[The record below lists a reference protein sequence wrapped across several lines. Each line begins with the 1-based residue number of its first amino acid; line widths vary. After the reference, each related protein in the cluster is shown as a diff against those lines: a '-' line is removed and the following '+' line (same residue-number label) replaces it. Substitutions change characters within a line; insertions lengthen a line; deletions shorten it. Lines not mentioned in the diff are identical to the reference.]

1 MARQSETMDSTWH
14 VPAPA
19 SPVTMH
25 LTESP
30 EAGDAGLADGTAGNT
45 SVPGKGQKR
54 SQSLRIEEGD
64 VQEAEKG
71 QHRGSFGRKVEG
83 LRQRAKNRGHGANGT
98 NVYSTDPNKPPE
110 RHYSTGITGFVQ
122 RVATV
127 GFDHLH
133 FPCVALP
140 ILTGLS

>member
-1 MARQSETMDSTWH
+1 
-14 VPAPA
+14 
-19 SPVTMH
+19 MH

-30 EAGDAGLADGTAGNT
+30 EAGDAGLVDGPAGNT
-45 SVPGKGQKR
+45 TGVRDKGQKR

-71 QHRGSFGRKVEG
+71 HHGSFGRKVEG
-83 LRQRAKNRGHGANGT
+83 LRQRAKNRGHGANGN

-127 GFDHLH
+127 R
-133 FPCVALP
+133 
-140 ILTGLS
+140 